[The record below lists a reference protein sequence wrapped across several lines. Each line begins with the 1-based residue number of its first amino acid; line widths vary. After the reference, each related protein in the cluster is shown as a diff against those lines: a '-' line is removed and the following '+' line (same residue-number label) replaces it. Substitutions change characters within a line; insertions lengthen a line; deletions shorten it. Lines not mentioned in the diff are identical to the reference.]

1 MHFTLTVACLFCFL
15 ISLGKA
21 AESEKIQDTQ
31 QFCLLNAYYFSV
43 HNWGNR
49 CDVDHMISICANAH
63 KRLQERR
70 CVSVLWSNT
79 PCEQTGRNIP
89 YPPALEILPSF
100 LCLPVREFFY
110 YCWNIDTP
118 KKRIVSMRGDL
129 KWGKR
134 TEKNAILQAHLR
146 YSHVLRQI
154 PNENPHGGDRSC
166 YLIKTL

>member
-49 CDVDHMISICANAH
+49 CDVDHMISICANVH

-100 LCLPVREFFY
+100 LCLPVREFFFITAEILIHQKRGSFQWGGIWNEERGRKKMQ
-110 YCWNIDTP
+110 YCRPTCVIPMFYDKYLMKIPTGV
-118 KKRIVSMRGDL
+118 I
-129 KWGKR
+129 
-134 TEKNAILQAHLR
+134 EAAI
-146 YSHVLRQI
+146 
-154 PNENPHGGDRSC
+154 
-166 YLIKTL
+166 

>member
-1 MHFTLTVACLFCFL
+1 MHFTLAVACLFCFL

-79 PCEQTGRNIP
+79 PCEQTGRNIFLSSSSRDI
-89 YPPALEILPSF
+89 AQLSLSSCKRVFFITAEILIRQKRGLFQWGRIWNEERGQKRMQYCRPA
-100 LCLPVREFFY
+100 CVIPMFY
-110 YCWNIDTP
+110 DKYLMKIP
-118 KKRIVSMRGDL
+118 MGVI
-129 KWGKR
+129 
-134 TEKNAILQAHLR
+134 EAAI
-146 YSHVLRQI
+146 
-154 PNENPHGGDRSC
+154 
-166 YLIKTL
+166 